1 MSRRTPFA
9 LVAALVAA
17 LFAVALAGLPGAAAD
32 PRLGQISI
40 VYDIDIAGAPV
51 AELTLDIQVNESSY
65 SIAGRGGTVGL
76 VDLISRIRFSGNS
89 SGVIDDHAVRPRA
102 HSYSFTER
110 GKTRDVSLT
119 YDEAMMPAVVVRPEF
134 TPSYERVPL
143 PVEKM
148 AGTIDLASQ
157 FLTPAAP
164 GLGLLA
170 PGQCARQF
178 AVFDGRLRVDA
189 SVRHVKSAPSASLR
203 GVNYKGPLMHCA
215 MTIRPIG
222 GHKEGDMLS
231 KVAEKGE
238 IDVWVA
244 PALGGK
250 VYIPVRVR
258 IPTPVGTAELASRV
272 MRVTPV
278 AQAGLGG

>member
-9 LVAALVAA
+9 LLAG
-17 LFAVALAGLPGAAAD
+17 LFAVALAVLPGAAAD
-32 PRLGQISI
+32 ARLGRITI
-40 VYDIDIAGAPV
+40 VYDLDLSGAPV
-51 AELTLDIQVNESSY
+51 AELTLDIEVNESSY
-65 SIAGRGGTVGL
+65 SIAGNGGTVGL
-76 VDLISRIRFSGNS
+76 VDLISRIRFSGTT
-89 SGVIDDHAVRPRA
+89 SGVIEDDVVRPRT
-102 HSYSFTER
+102 HGYSFTER
-110 GKTRDVSLT
+110 GRTRDVSLT
-119 YDEAMMPAVVVRPEF
+119 YDAAMMPAVVVRPEF
-134 TPSYERVPL
+134 APSYERVPL

-148 AGTIDLASQ
+148 VGTIDLASQ

-164 GLGLLA
+164 GLELLA

-178 AVFDGRLRVDA
+178 SVFDGRLRIDA
-189 SVRHVKSAPSASLR
+189 TVRHVKSAPSASLR
-203 GVNYKGPLMHCA
+203 GVSYKGPVMQCA

-231 KVAEKGE
+231 KVAQKGE

-250 VYIPVRVR
+250 VYVPVRVR

-272 MRVTPV
+272 MRVTPA